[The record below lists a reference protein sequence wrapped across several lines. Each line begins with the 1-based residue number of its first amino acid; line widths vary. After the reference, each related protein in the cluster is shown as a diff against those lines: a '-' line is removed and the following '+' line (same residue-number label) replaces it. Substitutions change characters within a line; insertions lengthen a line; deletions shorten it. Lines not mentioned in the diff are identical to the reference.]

1 MRRYAWYPYD
11 YILQY
16 TLHPPQTAVVEA
28 GRCWLIVPAQV
39 RQDVPSKTLWTCLPT
54 PASFSSVHHLISG
67 AIIFLPT
74 TSLCVPASRTPF
86 FTYIKPS
93 QKSREPARSHALSRL
108 GHPSL
113 PEGLR
118 RAVQG
123 VQDSMLCCARER
135 WWRAHRRQWYVRHN
149 TPVHA
154 HRTSTN
160 MQLQ

>member
-1 MRRYAWYPYD
+1 MC
-11 YILQY
+11 IIISQC
-16 TLHPPQTAVVEA
+16 TLHSPQTAVVEA
-28 GRCWLIVPAQV
+28 RRCWLIVPAQV
-39 RQDVPSKTLWTCLPT
+39 RQDVPSKTLWTRLPT
-54 PASFSSVHHLISG
+54 PASSSSVNHFIPGTTVS
-67 AIIFLPT
+67 LPT

-93 QKSREPARSHALSRL
+93 QQSRERARSHALSRL

-123 VQDSMLCCARER
+123 VQDSLLCRARR
-135 WWRAHRRQWYVRHN
+135 QWWRSDGRQWYVRHN
-149 TPVHA
+149 TAVHA
-154 HRTSTN
+154 HRSLTD